1 MADPFLNKK
10 YPQDPTAAKKSN
22 PEYPWMSGHSDRNGR
37 YQIAYAD
44 PDKPNESFDQTFNHD
59 GSTKTNLAL
68 EDSKDNGV
76 SYSLENHTIGYSLGG
91 KSGTTDSHQD
101 AYNGATNRTNVAGGE
116 HKNVGGDQG
125 IATGGSKSSS
135 TGGGEAKGTSGK
147 SLADNYRYVSGDNT
161 VRYDGS
167 EYIHRDGNSMTTMG
181 GSKYEVLK
189 NGEWGLNV
197 QSGNW
202 DIQVDAGQG
211 RLFVQ
216 QPLLIESPAK
226 ITFKV
231 GGSTITMEPAQI
243 TLVSDRI
250 DHNP

>member
-1 MADPFLNKK
+1 MADPFLNNKF
-10 YPQDPTAAKKSN
+10 PQDPTAAKKSN

-59 GSTKTNLAL
+59 GSNKTNLAL
-68 EDSKDNGV
+68 DSKDNGV
-76 SYSLENHTIGYSLGG
+76 SYSLENHGLSYNLGG
-91 KSGTTDSHQD
+91 KSNTSEG
-101 AYNGATNRTNVAGGE
+101 GADNRNRIENNNTEGGKQTSAGGGIGTAS
-116 HKNVGGDQG
+116 GGPIVQ
-125 IATGGSKSSS
+125 ASAGGC
-135 TGGGEAKGTSGK
+135 ASGVCGA

-161 VRYDGS
+161 VRYEGS

-181 GSKYEVLK
+181 GSKYEVVK
-189 NGEWGLNV
+189 DGEWGLHV

-216 QPLLIESPAK
+216 QPLLVESPTM

-231 GGSTITMEPAQI
+231 GGSTITMEPGKI
-243 TLVSDRI
+243 TLVSARI